1 MDCRPWPHSHQLIRF
16 GMIWSP
22 RLGCKRLKSRS
33 IGSIFLNHINLSDL
47 SKTGETS
54 QGQLIEF
61 DEEKSE
67 WTIATFSADI
77 VHFQDQWLFDTL
89 AFEKRLPILWI
100 YPVFLQHFSI
110 AQGRCSGVL
119 HQADVSFG
127 FRSRMISFKWCFGM
141 WRGKLWK
148 TPLSSLEYKAVN
160 RWRLARLWHH
170 TWTSVGALASQAFNA
185 TNQQSLAGCFCEPA
199 P

>member
-1 MDCRPWPHSHQLIRF
+1 MEITGVKVPAAFVVHSLCIQTGLSRRRPWRHLTDGAKMEPIKGLRMSMDCRPWPHSHQLIRF

-77 VHFQDQWLFDTL
+77 VHFQDQ
-89 AFEKRLPILWI
+89 
-100 YPVFLQHFSI
+100 
-110 AQGRCSGVL
+110 
-119 HQADVSFG
+119 
-127 FRSRMISFKWCFGM
+127 
-141 WRGKLWK
+141 
-148 TPLSSLEYKAVN
+148 
-160 RWRLARLWHH
+160 
-170 TWTSVGALASQAFNA
+170 
-185 TNQQSLAGCFCEPA
+185 
-199 P
+199 